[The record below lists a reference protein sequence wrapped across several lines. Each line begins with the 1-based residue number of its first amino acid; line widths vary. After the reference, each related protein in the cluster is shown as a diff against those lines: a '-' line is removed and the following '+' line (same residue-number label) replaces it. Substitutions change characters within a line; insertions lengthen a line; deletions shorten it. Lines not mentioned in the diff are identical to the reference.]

1 MRSLREFILLSM
13 WGKDDKVIDWKAILK
28 IKTSLLYST
37 FDG

>member
-1 MRSLREFILLSM
+1 MISLREFILLSM
-13 WGKDDKVIDWKAILK
+13 WGKDDKIIGWEAILK